1 MAARSYVVVLD
12 DHRPGARR
20 RGIPPRD
27 NTAVGLA
34 EYDSDRVA
42 ATPADRAPVD
52 RAPVDRTSAGH
63 TLAGLSSGGSADRAS
78 VGLAPA
84 KPSAPDLDMPDLD
97 TSGLDMPG
105 LDVLGVD
112 ALGFG
117 GVELGGA
124 ESRSGLD
131 ASGFRASGRA
141 RRVGRHADRR
151 LLAVWCR
158 DWSVVAAGAVL
169 GFPVVDAV
177 AVLAANRIV
186 ACSTAARAEGIR
198 RGMRRR
204 DAQSRCPELTIVE
217 HDPDRD
223 ARLFEPVAAA
233 VEELAPGVEVIRP
246 GLVAAVARG
255 PVGYF
260 GGAEAAAERIVDHVA
275 ALAGV
280 ECQVGI
286 ADGLFAA
293 TLAAHRARI
302 VAPGEAGAF
311 LAPLGINELAGS
323 ADGPDRVELVDL
335 LRRLGIKTLGAFAAV
350 PERDVSSR
358 FGGAAVAAHRLAS
371 GRAER
376 PVDRR
381 RPPPDLTVTTEL
393 DPPADRVDAAAFA
406 ARTAATRLY
415 ANLVAHGLACTRLSI
430 LIRTEAGE
438 ERERVWRCAE
448 PLDLKGITDRVR
460 WQLDGWL
467 RGGHHNPGHHNPG
480 HHNPDHD
487 DPGHHDPGHRTR
499 DQNGNTAHPS
509 GRITWERPTS
519 AITELRL
526 APAEVVDGRT
536 LQSGLWSDT
545 ETASDEAS
553 ERAGRALVHVQGL
566 LGPEGVYTAVLGGG
580 RGPGERVR
588 LIPWGDERVPAADPA
603 APWPGRLPEPSPAL
617 LPTDPMPVA
626 VLDDRGAEIGVT
638 GDHLL
643 TGTPHRAAIGGGTPR
658 EVLGWAGPWPVV
670 ERWWEPD
677 DSRRAARLQVV
688 VADRDSGRSAFLLL
702 REGGRWRVEG
712 KYD

>member
-1 MAARSYVVVLD
+1 MSRTTRRTAGEPWSNVVILD
-12 DHRPGARR
+12 DHRPGVRHP
-20 RGIPPRD
+20 GITPPDTDAAGPTEPGGDPTPGASADPTSGPSADR
-27 NTAVGLA
+27 T
-34 EYDSDRVA
+34 SDA
-42 ATPADRAPVD
+42 PADRSPGISAAHPSGASAASVPADPTPGALADHTLAGRVPVD
-52 RAPVDRTSAGH
+52 RAP
-63 TLAGLSSGGSADRAS
+63 ADRVQTADRS
-78 VGLAPA
+78 TGLTATALTPADSRAIVIATGSTAVGL
-84 KPSAPDLDMPDLD
+84 L
-97 TSGLDMPG
+97 TT
-105 LDVLGVD
+105 
-112 ALGFG
+112 G
-117 GVELGGA
+117 GGG
-124 ESRSGLD
+124 RV
-131 ASGFRASGRA
+131 RGRLA
-141 RRVGRHADRR
+141 RHADRR
-151 LLAVWCR
+151 LLVVWCR
-158 DWSVVAAGAVL
+158 DWPVVAAGAAL
-169 GFPVVDAV
+169 GLPVGDPV
-177 AVLAANRIV
+177 AVLAANRVV
-186 ACSTAARAEGIR
+186 ACSVAARAEGII

-204 DAQSRCPELTIVE
+204 DAQSRCPELTVVE

-246 GLVAAVARG
+246 GAVAAVARG

-302 VAPGEAGAF
+302 VAPGGAAEF
-311 LAPLGINELAGS
+311 LAPLGANELTGA

-335 LRRLGIKTLGAFAAV
+335 LRRLGIKTLGAFAAI

-358 FGGAAVAAHRLAS
+358 FGGAAVVAHRLAS

-381 RPPPDLTVTTEL
+381 RPPPDLTITTEL
-393 DPPADRVDAAAFA
+393 DPPADRMDAAAFA

-430 LIRTEAGE
+430 LVRTEAGE

-448 PLDLKGITDRVR
+448 PLDLKGLTDRVR

-467 RGGHHNPGHHNPG
+467 RGGHHGPGPAGRTG
-480 HHNPDHD
+480 H
-487 DPGHHDPGHRTR
+487 
-499 DQNGNTAHPS
+499 A
-509 GRITWERPTS
+509 RPTS
-519 AITELRL
+519 AVTELRL
-526 APAEVVDGRT
+526 APVEVVDGRA
-536 LQSGLWSDT
+536 LQSGLWSDE
-545 ETASDEAS
+545 ETASDEAT

-603 APWPGRLPEPSPAL
+603 APWPGRIPQPSPTL
-617 LPTDPMPVA
+617 LLSEAMPAA
-626 VLDDRGAEIGVT
+626 VLDDGGAEIGVT

-677 DSRRAARLQVV
+677 DNRRAARLQVV
-688 VADRDSGRSAFLLL
+688 VADRDSQQAAFLLL
-702 REGGRWRVEG
+702 REGGRWLVEG